1 MKKQPQR
8 KTMFCPMMSPIQDAS
23 RLCIWEKCAWWDG
36 EKCAVLG
43 LNESL
48 FYLIKTKEG
57 KK

>member
-1 MKKQPQR
+1 MEKKYCPLSNQEPGVDICQR
-8 KTMFCPMMSPIQDAS
+8 DY
-23 RLCIWEKCAWWDG
+23 CAWWDG